1 MENNCCKARKASKIT
16 TLASLKRKI
25 KRLKQ
30 EGKKIVFTNG
40 CFDILHYGHVK
51 YLADAK
57 AKGDYLVV
65 ALNSDA
71 SVSKIKGKK
80 RPIVAQADRL
90 RIVASLASVDFVVL
104 FAQKDP
110 LKVIKALSPDIL
122 IKGSDWS
129 KKNIVGADFVE
140 SYGGKVLTVNLVKGR
155 STSALIKKIVRNFS
169 K

>member
-1 MENNCCKARKASKIT
+1 MRDDRTGTLPGTKIT

-25 KRLKQ
+25 KRLKK

-71 SVSKIKGKK
+71 SINKIKGKK

-90 RIVASLASVDFVVL
+90 RIMASLASVDFVVL